1 MTDSQHV
8 GGIEIRIDGAPLD
21 PTVAERL
28 LDARVQDDLLLP
40 DTFQLRFRDPA
51 FELVDGTLMDV
62 GRKIELRLSSP
73 DSTTGKPLFTG
84 KIATLAPEFEGGG
97 CVFVVRGYDASH
109 ALNLTRRSR
118 TFQDMTAADIARK
131 VIGDAGL
138 KHDVA
143 PTSEVAA
150 FEQQSNETDWRFL
163 WRLAERCG
171 FTLSCLDGTI
181 QFRPAG
187 RAEEQPA
194 GRLEWGTTL
203 RAFHP
208 RATAV
213 QQVDEVEVT
222 AWDPQTARRVT
233 GTAKQP
239 RLDSKIG
246 LVRAETTKAGAG
258 GRLVVSDR
266 VVTTQGEADVLAQST
281 LDHLANAWLEAE
293 GVAKG
298 DPVLKAGSLVEVVGV
313 GQRFGGKYLITSAI
327 HVVRGGTGYETR
339 FRISGRARRS
349 LLDLLTPEPV
359 SGYGEALV
367 VGQVTNVDDP
377 QGHGRVRVRFPALD
391 EDHEGWWARVASMA
405 ATGGR
410 GIMMSPLVGDEV
422 IVGFEHGDERRPIVL
437 GALWNGST
445 PPGGLSRNAGGGGKA
460 PDGSLNV
467 TSSKAITMNAADEL
481 DLTAQKHSLKTKAE
495 FKLEAGSTYD
505 LKATSGIT
513 VKGASVKIN
522 ADGSVEL
529 VGKGPVKISGATV
542 DVTATGTVKISGASV
557 MIG

>member
-1 MTDSQHV
+1 MTATAQQV
-8 GGIEIRIDGAPLD
+8 GGIEVRVDGAPLD
-21 PTVAERL
+21 PTVADRL
-28 LDARVQDDLLLP
+28 IDARVQDDLLLP
-40 DTFQLRFRDPA
+40 DTFQLRFRDPG
-51 FELVDGTLMDV
+51 FELVDGTLLDV
-62 GRKIELRLSSP
+62 GKKVELKLSGP
-73 DSTTGKPLFTG
+73 GGTPTRPLFVG

-118 TFQDMTAADIARK
+118 TFQDMTASDIATK
-131 VIGDAGL
+131 IIGEAGL
-138 KHDVA
+138 KSDVA
-143 PTSEVAA
+143 STREVAA

-163 WRLAERCG
+163 WRLAERSG
-171 FTLSCLDGTI
+171 FTLSCVDGTVT
-181 QFRPAG
+181 FRPAG
-187 RAEEQPA
+187 RAEEQA
-194 GRLEWGTTL
+194 ARLEWGVSL

-222 AWDPQTARRVT
+222 AWDPLTAKRVT
-233 GTAKQP
+233 GRARQP
-239 RLDSKIG
+239 KLDSEIG
-246 LVRAETTKAGAG
+246 LVRDQTAKAGAG

-266 VVTTQGEADVLAQST
+266 VVVTQGEADVLAQST

-298 DPVLKAGSLVEVVGV
+298 DPQLKAGALVEVVGV
-313 GQRFGGKYLITSAI
+313 GKRFGGKYLITSAS

-349 LLDLLTPEPV
+349 LLDLLTPEPIH
-359 SGYGEALV
+359 GYGESLV
-367 VGQVTNVDDP
+367 IGQVTNVDDP

-391 EDHEGWWARVASMA
+391 EEHEGWWARLASLA
-405 ATGGR
+405 ATGER
-410 GIMMSPLVGDEV
+410 GVMMAPLVGDEV

-437 GALWNGST
+437 GALWNGSSA
-445 PPGGLSRNAGGGGKA
+445 PGELARNAGGGGGK

-467 TSSKAITMNAADEL
+467 NSGKAVTVKAANEL
-481 DLTAQKHSLKTKAE
+481 ELEAEKHKLKTTGEA
-495 FKLEAGSTYD
+495 KLDIGAAYD
-505 LKATSGIT
+505 LKAGSGIT
-513 VKGASVKIN
+513 VKGTSVKVN
-522 ADGSVEL
+522 ADGSIEL
-529 VGKGPVKISGATV
+529 AGQGSVKVTGATI